1 MEASANPEETRP
13 PLRVVFF
20 GDSRADWW
28 RLPALPGF
36 QCLNA
41 GVPGATAPYLARRFT
56 AMVAPLRP
64 DIVVVQMGVNDL
76 VELTGGAP
84 ERERLIMG
92 VRAAIASVVA
102 DARALGARVILT
114 TIFPLAR
121 GPYAGR
127 AVQEA
132 IAAINQGL
140 ASLVAPQVQLLDSA
154 AVLCGPDGYVRD
166 AYADDEAHLS
176 AAGYQALN
184 AALAPLL
191 RVAAEQAYELCRSDA
206 P

>member
-1 MEASANPEETRP
+1 
-13 PLRVVFF
+13 
-20 GDSRADWW
+20 
-28 RLPALPGF
+28 
-36 QCLNA
+36 
-41 GVPGATAPYLARRFT
+41 
-56 AMVAPLRP
+56 
-64 DIVVVQMGVNDL
+64 MGVNDL
-76 VELTGGAP
+76 VELTSRTP
-84 ERERLIMG
+84 QREQLLIA
-92 VRAAIASVVA
+92 VHAAIASVVA

-127 AVQEA
+127 TVQEA

-176 AAGYQALN
+176 TAGYAALN
-184 AALAPLL
+184 AALAPLV
-191 RVAAEQAYELCRSDA
+191 RVAAEQA
-206 P
+206 

>member
-1 MEASANPEETRP
+1 MEESTNPASASPSR
-13 PLRVVFF
+13 RIVFF
-20 GDSRADWW
+20 GDSRAEWW
-28 RLPALPGF
+28 RLPELPG
-36 QCLNA
+36 CHCVNA
-41 GVPGATAPYLARRFT
+41 GVPGATATYLAQRFQ

-76 VELTGGAP
+76 VELTGRAP
-84 ERERLIMG
+84 DRERRVSA

-132 IAAINQGL
+132 ITTVNQGL
-140 ASLVAPQVQLLDSA
+140 PSLAAPDVQLLDSA

-166 AYADDEAHLS
+166 AYAEDEAHLN
-176 AAGYQALN
+176 AAGYAALN
-184 AALAPLL
+184 AALAPLV
-191 RVAAEQAYELCRSDA
+191 RGGEDE
-206 P
+206 